1 MTSHNAVHDTVV
13 KLQERVIKLE
23 QANKALSLANQELI
37 AANTELVTENEQL
50 MAERAEL
57 CGRIEWLNSIF
68 ERISVGLWTST
79 MDGCIIEANPAFH
92 SFVGYEDHH
101 LHGVNFAEIT
111 HPDDLESEIGFFE
124 QIITNRRRSYK
135 VDKRYL
141 TKNGREVW
149 GRTHISV
156 VIHRGGSLRVLIG
169 ITEDITEERRM
180 NHMLK
185 LNEERLNYVL
195 EATEDGVWDWDL
207 LHNIVYFSPRW
218 HEMFG
223 YDQKEIAP
231 HIAVW
236 RKLIHPDDVSQAFRL
251 LRAHIKGETPYY
263 ESEQRIRTKSGEWR
277 WGLARGKVVARQE
290 DGKPLRMVGTHVDI
304 TRRKRA
310 EQEVRESEERLHLV
324 LQKMPIL
331 LDAFDEQGNM
341 VFWNDECER
350 VTGHPADEVL
360 HNPNVIEL
368 FYPDPALRRRVM
380 EQWYKLTNGQCET
393 HRMEIEFPCR
403 DGKIRTIEWSDV
415 SKQSPIP
422 GWMSWAV
429 GVDVT
434 DRRAAERALK
444 SFYVLTE
451 NTPDGVKILDLDGTI
466 TYANPAIREISGFG
480 DDLIGMSLTDCIEEN
495 DSSHPME
502 MLQQVKEHGS
512 AQGMIF
518 HRRLDGTA
526 FPSHIS
532 LFLVED
538 DREDMHGIA
547 AITRDLSEQH
557 RQEQAMIELQ
567 QQVIEAQRAS
577 LRELSTPMIPLAEGV
592 IALPLVGSID
602 TARAQQVMETLLQG
616 VEHYRARS
624 AIIDITGVPVVD
636 TQVAN
641 VLLQT
646 AKAVRLIGA
655 RVMITGIGP
664 MMAQT
669 FVSLGVDLQGI
680 TTCSTLQEGMKKALS
695 KYNNSL
701 SAKTH

>member
-1 MTSHNAVHDTVV
+1 
-13 KLQERVIKLE
+13 
-23 QANKALSLANQELI
+23 
-37 AANTELVTENEQL
+37 
-50 MAERAEL
+50 
-57 CGRIEWLNSIF
+57 
-68 ERISVGLWTST
+68 
-79 MDGCIIEANPAFH
+79 
-92 SFVGYEDHH
+92 
-101 LHGVNFAEIT
+101 
-111 HPDDLESEIGFFE
+111 
-124 QIITNRRRSYK
+124 
-135 VDKRYL
+135 
-141 TKNGREVW
+141 
-149 GRTHISV
+149 
-156 VIHRGGSLRVLIG
+156 
-169 ITEDITEERRM
+169 
-180 NHMLK
+180 
-185 LNEERLNYVL
+185 
-195 EATEDGVWDWDL
+195 
-207 LHNIVYFSPRW
+207 
-218 HEMFG
+218 
-223 YDQKEIAP
+223 
-231 HIAVW
+231 
-236 RKLIHPDDVSQAFRL
+236 
-251 LRAHIKGETPYY
+251 
-263 ESEQRIRTKSGEWR
+263 
-277 WGLARGKVVARQE
+277 
-290 DGKPLRMVGTHVDI
+290 
-304 TRRKRA
+304 
-310 EQEVRESEERLHLV
+310 
-324 LQKMPIL
+324 
-331 LDAFDEQGNM
+331 
-341 VFWNDECER
+341 
-350 VTGHPADEVL
+350 
-360 HNPNVIEL
+360 
-368 FYPDPALRRRVM
+368 M